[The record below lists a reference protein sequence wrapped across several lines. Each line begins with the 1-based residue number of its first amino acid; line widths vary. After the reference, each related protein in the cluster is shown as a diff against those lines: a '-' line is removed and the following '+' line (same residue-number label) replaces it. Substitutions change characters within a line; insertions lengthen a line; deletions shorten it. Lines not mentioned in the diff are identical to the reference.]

1 MPEANYRTLVVKES
15 AKVTPHMQRVVFTG
29 DDLANFPENYES
41 GYVKLLFSNE
51 GRALSDKAQTQEKY
65 LRRTYTVRSFDKA
78 NNELGIEFSLHG
90 DKSGPAARWA
100 ASTQPGDKI
109 LMGGPGPTK
118 LVNNQSDWFLLA
130 SDMSGLPALCCNL
143 EQLPAD
149 AQGYA
154 VIEIPSEEDQQS
166 LKVPVG
172 VVVKWV
178 INSEPGK
185 KPEALLNAIRSL
197 PWKDGNPYIWVACEF
212 QSMKKIRQYMNES
225 RSIEPENMYIS
236 SYWKFNRTEDEH
248 RIDKQIDAS
257 APPLVQGLWKMVAGV
272 QKSLSFKS

>member
-185 KPEALLNAIRSL
+185 KPEALLNAIKSL

-225 RSIEPENMYIS
+225 RNIEPENMYIS